1 MSFLYDSV
9 FSSVGLFEIAE
20 KISAVSNFLA
30 FFLIKQSGDIFGL
43 S

>member
-30 FFLIKQSGDIFGL
+30 FFFNQAEW
-43 S
+43 